1 MHTHIP
7 ERVEGERREVRGCWL
22 VSCKKPTHTHT
33 HTQEKILR
41 VNERAGGWSRRSEVK
56 DG

>member
-7 ERVEGERREVRGCWL
+7 ERVEGEREEVRGCWL

-41 VNERAGGWSRRSEVK
+41 VNERAGGVEQEVR
-56 DG
+56 G